1 MSLRRRLHALT
12 ARTLDA
18 LGYTVVPN
26 WRMGSFGFARHLRRL
41 LPLLEI
47 DCVLDVGANA
57 GQYYD
62 FLRGDVDYR
71 GWVVSFEPIPEHVAA
86 LRRRAAT
93 EPAWRIESMALGA
106 AGGRAPFNV
115 MAGTQFSSFLEPD
128 HSATTQFL
136 EANAVR
142 ETIDVAVH
150 TLDEVLPGLARD
162 LGVGR
167 FYLKLD
173 TQGFDLEVVKGA
185 QVSLPGIRA
194 LQTEASVTPIY
205 RGSPDFATTIRELQ
219 RRGFELSGIF
229 PNNPDH
235 FPRMLEFDCC
245 MVHRAHLPAEAV
257 HL

>member
-1 MSLRRRLHALT
+1 VSLRHRLNALT

-26 WRMGSFGFARHLRRL
+26 WRMGSFAFTQHLRKL
-41 LPLLEI
+41 FEWLEI
-47 DCVLDVGANA
+47 DCVLDVGANT

-62 FLRGDVDYR
+62 LLRRDVGYR
-71 GWVVSFEPIPEHVAA
+71 GWVISFEPIPEHVAA
-86 LRRRAAT
+86 LRRRAAH
-93 EPAWRIESMALGA
+93 EPAWRIEGMALGA
-106 AGGRAPFNV
+106 TAGRASFNV
-115 MAGTQFSSFLEPD
+115 MVGTQFSSFLVPD

-136 EANAVR
+136 SANAVR

-150 TLDEVLPGLARD
+150 TLDEVLPGLARE
-162 LGVGR
+162 LAVRR

-185 QVSLPGIRA
+185 HASLPGIRA

-219 RRGFELSGIF
+219 QCGFELSGIF

-245 MVHRAHLPAEAV
+245 MVQRAHLPADG
-257 HL
+257 